1 MIILFE
7 ENETDFSSLG
17 LGVLKDVI
25 SCKVSET
32 LNDSYELELVYPID
46 GNNFSKIEIN
56 RIIYC
61 KSSPYS
67 NSQPFRI
74 YNISKPINGKITVDA
89 AHISYDMN
97 GIAVNSINGYNL
109 NDTLEKIQNGTLT
122 KSNFKFYADMS
133 SNVAFKTTAPY
144 NMRAILMGSEGSL
157 IEKYKCEVKFDRFE
171 VHLTQQRG
179 SNRGVQVRYAKNMT
193 SLKHDI
199 NYDNLYNGVYPYYHS
214 ETTQV
219 STVSNEDGF
228 KQVYIVGKKPY
239 QDGWLSYT
247 NGGEPYH
254 PVDTSPVQIA
264 TEGDYYQKV
273 YAWNST
279 IQRYEEKIYNE
290 TLTLIEGVVQ
300 PDWIYIDWTKF
311 PSVVCKAGVN
321 GYFKTSSDT
330 NWTYHN
336 KDDVIFEG
344 SILKVDQLAGNIIL
358 YYSEV
363 IPTASSSSSNEETS
377 VTHIELKDKIMWLD
391 TPEAKAMKHDRILML
406 DLTSEFSSN
415 STADGEDNTPTEEK
429 LEAKAKEYIEKNK
442 IGKLKFNTD
451 LSFVDLS
458 TVVENNTNI
467 DESNATYLHF
477 LDTTASIGS
486 PKKKNTEKIE
496 LGDTVEVV
504 YNELGIDINLRVI
517 TTEYDPILDQYTK
530 ITLGE
535 KSEKI
540 SASSVQTGDD
550 VSSLTND
557 VGYTDISTVNKLIA
571 KIVTADYIQAQ
582 NAKLSTAQILELE
595 TARIKCTGILEATQ
609 LELDKLVAKLLIAD
623 NAEIAQQL
631 SAGTIKVAGDITVN
645 SGSISITNGE
655 KVFSVTREGDLTA
668 NSVNITGG
676 TLRIADSFEVSND
689 GLLSATGADIQG
701 TIKSVNGEIG
711 GFTITDRS
719 LYNTISSFTEEAY
732 NGVYIGT
739 DGIKLGTNFSVDDTG
754 KLIAKSGEIGGATI
768 ENGVLKVGEANV
780 KSININNRF
789 TVDEDG
795 TTTIQNGKDGDEYAG
810 IKMNAENG
818 TLTMTGTIS
827 ATTGK
832 IGGFTIT
839 NKSLYNGT
847 VTDFNEKYTE
857 TVEGVFLGTDGIR
870 IGPNLTIT
878 KDGVLKAGDE
888 KEIPGQVHTNTGI
901 NEKGQLTA
909 NSAVISGKITALEG
923 YIGNP
928 NENGFN
934 ISSKAISYGYSVVS
948 PDVHDN
954 AKDNVVYLGSDAIR
968 LGPDPNKTVSL
979 PQTGSWAINS
989 AAANIYI
996 EIPEA
1001 NSKPQKSWNGRRFR
1015 FTFDSSSN
1023 ERWLCI
1029 GFGKYNKSLGEVV
1042 IPQEAFGIYPAVTD
1056 LDTAKSIYA
1065 KGYLNTPGDYI
1076 VSAYQ
1081 YFKVPARADH
1091 LDILLKYPLD
1101 GEVRTKLIFNDNN
1114 EVVELKQAAVDGD
1127 LNIDRLYIFA
1137 TPKVG
1142 DASTYTSIRLEDI
1155 PSEGF
1160 YVNQNGNLI
1169 ATNATING
1177 SFQGNVNIFG
1187 GSISISK
1194 DDGSTSFKVDGNGN
1208 LTANSGH
1215 IAGFSINKDGM
1226 YDGDY
1231 TNPKSTNYVLFS
1243 KGYRTNNDIANSTYI
1258 SSYTQNWILLAG
1270 QNFGITYGGQVY
1282 ANKIFL
1288 GKLWLSNTIQKTGS
1302 VLQSFRDFSSTNA
1315 TPASRV
1321 NTLSINVN
1329 TWKYTQN
1336 DPDKYMPKS
1345 NSVSIWG
1352 ETALFDNL
1360 CLYNTPGSINAYF
1373 SNFSKNGFVSSIVS
1387 KKSRTY
1393 IGRIPQSKYHLI
1405 PFFLSDINGMTTH
1418 QATINPDTNEE
1429 YGSEATMDLMPKVHN
1444 PIFVITEHSVEG
1456 GKSLKVTAPSDPTS
1470 KLALNRLVYANVIG
1484 SDEDYVRD
1492 EILRTYFDS
1501 KDGLTCYIYS
1511 EYGQRKVYLFRI
1523 FI

>member
-17 LGVLKDVI
+17 LGVLKDTI
-25 SCKVSET
+25 SCKVTET

-56 RIIYC
+56 KIIYC
-61 KSSPYS
+61 KPNPYS

-74 YNISKPINGKITVDA
+74 YSISKPINGKITVNA

-109 NDTLEKIQNGTLT
+109 NDTLEKIQNGTIT

-133 SNVAFKTTAPY
+133 SNIAFKTTAPY

-171 VHLTQQRG
+171 VHLMQQRG

-219 STVSNEDGF
+219 STVSSDDGF

-290 TLTLIEGVVQ
+290 TITLVEGVVQ

-311 PSVVCKAGVN
+311 PSVVCKAGVS

-330 NWTYHN
+330 DWTYRN

-415 STADGEDNTPTEEK
+415 SSTDGEDNTPTEEK

-458 TVVENNTNI
+458 TVVENDTNL
-467 DESNATYLHF
+467 DESNATYLPF

-486 PKKKNTEKIE
+486 PKKKSTEKIE
-496 LGDTVEVV
+496 LGDTIEVV
-504 YNELGIDINLRVI
+504 YNELGIDIDLRVI

-557 VGYTDISTVNKLIA
+557 VGYADISTVNKLIA
-571 KIVTADYIQAQ
+571 KTVTADYIQAQ

-631 SAGTIKVAGDITVN
+631 SAGSVKVAGDITVN

-711 GFTITDRS
+711 GFTITDNS

-732 NGVYIGT
+732 SGVYVGT
-739 DGIKLGTNFSVDDTG
+739 DGIKLGTNFSVDNTG
-754 KLIAKSGEIGGATI
+754 KLIATSGEIGGATI
-768 ENGVLKVGEANV
+768 ENGVLKVGKANV
-780 KSININNRF
+780 KSININDRF
-789 TVDEDG
+789 TVNENG
-795 TTTIQNGKDGDEYAG
+795 TTIIQNGKIGGEYAG
-810 IKMNAENG
+810 IKMDVTDGSLAI
-818 TLTMTGTIS
+818 TGTIT

-832 IGGFTIT
+832 IGSFTIDGD
-839 NKSLYNGT
+839 NLYNG
-847 VTDFNEKYTE
+847 DIKDWSAEYTLSE
-857 TVEGVFLGTDGIR
+857 EGIFLGKNGIR
-870 IGPNLTIT
+870 VGKKLKIT
-878 KDGVLKAGDE
+878 TEGVLKAGDE
-888 KEIPGQVHTNTGI
+888 KETPGKKYTNTGI
-901 NEKGQLTA
+901 DADGKLTA
-909 NSAVISGKITALEG
+909 NSAEISGRITAYEG

-928 NENGFN
+928 DENGFS
-934 ISSKAISYGYSVVS
+934 ISSKAISYGYSISS

-954 AKDNVVYLGSDAIR
+954 AKDDVVYIGSDAIR

-979 PQTGSWAINS
+979 PQTGSWEINLN
-989 AAANIYI
+989 AANIYI

-1001 NSKPQKSWNGRRFR
+1001 NTEPQKSWNGRRFR
-1015 FTFDSSSN
+1015 FTFDSYN
-1023 ERWLCI
+1023 DDRWLCI
-1029 GFGKYNKSLGEVV
+1029 GFGKYNKSLGQVV

-1081 YFKVPARADH
+1081 YFKVPAGADH
-1091 LDILLKYPLD
+1091 LDILLKYPLN
-1101 GEVRTKLIFNDNN
+1101 GEMRTKLVFDENN
-1114 EVVELKQAAVDGD
+1114 NITGLIQSPVNGD
-1127 LNIDRLYIFA
+1127 LNIDRLYVFA

-1142 DASTYTSIRLEDI
+1142 GASTYASIRLEDI

-1160 YVNQNGNLI
+1160 YVNQNGNLV
-1169 ATNATING
+1169 ATNAVING
-1177 SFQGNVNIFG
+1177 SFQGDVNISG

-1194 DDGSTSFKVDGNGN
+1194 ADGSTSFKVDENGS
-1208 LTANSGH
+1208 LTANAGTF
-1215 IAGFSINKDGM
+1215 AGFAINSFGLTKGKLFDTNSIYLPSSGVNGTKEFSVYGGLYPVSISIADRWSLAIGNGLSATVAGDIYSQGDAYIKNVSTFSLSNNWFLTGVGSGRFTSRQQPEFNLLTPRPLNKNDGPLNILDELDM
-1226 YDGDY
+1226 YSSLQIGKIELNTPKIGLLNRKYNQHKVSIYGDGVRVQELDKDTGDVITREY
-1231 TNPKSTNYVLFS
+1231 FS
-1243 KGYRTNNDIANSTYI
+1243 SVPFDQMVFSATNNKIKGPLAMRFVPSISDIATLSTDGLMKVAADGLGLHDIQFVIPFI
-1258 SSYTQNWILLAG
+1258 SDTSQYHSWSWIITDNGKTVEFRLTTAQPPSMESLLQASAIIIG
-1270 QNFGITYGGQVY
+1270 HEKQGTYGSVS
-1282 ANKIFL
+1282 ADVV
-1288 GKLWLSNTIQKTGS
+1288 S
-1302 VLQSFRDFSSTNA
+1302 VLS
-1315 TPASRV
+1315 
-1321 NTLSINVN
+1321 
-1329 TWKYTQN
+1329 
-1336 DPDKYMPKS
+1336 
-1345 NSVSIWG
+1345 
-1352 ETALFDNL
+1352 
-1360 CLYNTPGSINAYF
+1360 
-1373 SNFSKNGFVSSIVS
+1373 
-1387 KKSRTY
+1387 
-1393 IGRIPQSKYHLI
+1393 
-1405 PFFLSDINGMTTH
+1405 
-1418 QATINPDTNEE
+1418 
-1429 YGSEATMDLMPKVHN
+1429 
-1444 PIFVITEHSVEG
+1444 
-1456 GKSLKVTAPSDPTS
+1456 
-1470 KLALNRLVYANVIG
+1470 
-1484 SDEDYVRD
+1484 
-1492 EILRTYFDS
+1492 
-1501 KDGLTCYIYS
+1501 
-1511 EYGQRKVYLFRI
+1511 
-1523 FI
+1523 